1 MDEGIQV
8 LVHFKPGAAQVL
20 PAEVDLLES
29 ILTELVLSMKE
40 LSAELETEPDTE
52 LCK

>member
-1 MDEGIQV
+1 MDKSVQV
-8 LVHFKPGAAQVL
+8 MVHFKPEAAQVL

-29 ILTELVLSMKE
+29 ILSELVLSMKE
-40 LSAELETEPDTE
+40 LAAALETEPDTE